1 MEKYYFCF
9 DEEKKELIKS
19 NKEKGVIVSL
29 GINEYSAKANTK
41 KEISGV
47 NFANT
52 ISEKIFD
59 MFYVKLRN
67 KATAENN
74 IMYQRDLNEHNKKKK
89 KKMLSGKYESESQ
102 RLFNAWL
109 SGDIAHCFVVSMLDE
124 LSQKNDLVYGITETL
139 KEETKKLIEK
149 EYNKKVPTLTN
160 KCIIEL

>member
-29 GINEYSAKANTK
+29 GANEYNAKINAK
-41 KEISGV
+41 KEISMV
-47 NFANT
+47 SFSNT
-52 ISEKIFD
+52 ITEKMFD
-59 MFYVKLRN
+59 VFYVKLRN

-74 IMYQRDLNEHNKKKK
+74 IMYQRDLNEHNRKKK
-89 KKMLSGKYESESQ
+89 KKMLYGKYESESQ

-109 SGDIAHCFVVSMLDE
+109 SGDVAHCFVVSMLDE
-124 LSQKNDLVYGITETL
+124 LSEEYDLAYGVTETL
-139 KEETKKLIEK
+139 KEETQKLIEK

-160 KCIIEL
+160 KNIIEL